1 MENEKL
7 EEKELQENK
16 QEEPEIAIDN
26 DGIITNLSEIKKQ
39 KESLIKIYKELD
51 ELSVEILDDKI
62 KEMASKIKEHVSVLE
77 EMEQREFE
85 RQEQKREEEIK
96 EAQRISVHYL
106 KNKPEI
112 IKQADDAKIP
122 WSILFWLL
130 GATLMGVAII
140 ITILLCK

>member
-26 DGIITNLSEIKKQ
+26 DGVITNLSEIKKQ

-62 KEMASKIKEHVSVLE
+62 KDMALKIKEHVSVLE